1 MLRNSGFR
9 LATVAGIPIS
19 VDVSFF
25 VSFVLITSIFG
36 LSILPNAV
44 DPDPSTLTT
53 ILLSLLAGLVFFAS
67 LLMHE
72 LAHSILARAYGLHV
86 RGITLF
92 LLGGISQIT
101 EESKTP
107 FQEFLIAFVG
117 PLMSAALS
125 GIFFGIYYLTGAG
138 DSSLAAVVFWLGFVN
153 ALLAAFNMLPGFP
166 LDGGRVFRSVI
177 WGVTGSRT
185 RSTRYAARVGQVVG
199 AGIAGLGVASLL
211 IDFGSGGF
219 GGFWMIL
226 IGGFLYNG
234 AAQSHR
240 MASAEERLDRVHVR
254 DVMSTQLRTVE
265 ASTGLRWLAPQRDR
279 IDHNAAYLIMD
290 DETVVGILTGA
301 QIAILDEQEYLH
313 GTVRDVMVG
322 ADAFAPIDPGAT
334 GHEALERLQESR
346 AQVLPVVENGRLLGL
361 VGLEQML
368 TALRGS
374 QPTPA

>member
-1 MLRNSGFR
+1 
-9 LATVAGIPIS
+9 
-19 VDVSFF
+19 
-25 VSFVLITSIFG
+25 
-36 LSILPNAV
+36 
-44 DPDPSTLTT
+44 
-53 ILLSLLAGLVFFAS
+53 
-67 LLMHE
+67 
-72 LAHSILARAYGLHV
+72 
-86 RGITLF
+86 
-92 LLGGISQIT
+92 
-101 EESKTP
+101 
-107 FQEFLIAFVG
+107 
-117 PLMSAALS
+117 
-125 GIFFGIYYLTGAG
+125 
-138 DSSLAAVVFWLGFVN
+138 VFWLGFVN

-166 LDGGRVFRSVI
+166 LDGGRVFRAVI
-177 WGVTGSRT
+177 WGLTGSRT

-199 AGIAGLGVASLL
+199 AGLAGLGVASLL

-240 MASAEERLDRVHVR
+240 MASAEERLDRVRVR

-313 GTVRDVMVG
+313 ATVRDVMVG
-322 ADAFAPIDPGAT
+322 ADTFAPIDPGAT